1 MDEPSTG
8 RYSGTFSP
16 VGIPRATVMTN
27 EEFKTM
33 EEMIEEDDKLEQMS
47 LHLHVVDHRQQEEDD
62 LERDIEHQ

>member
-1 MDEPSTG
+1 
-8 RYSGTFSP
+8 
-16 VGIPRATVMTN
+16 MTN